1 MRGMFFL
8 FKPLLFGVFSHK
20 QLNLILLYSSLSE
33 CGTENTC
40 VLLPCSRKVTASCF
54 CSVLPYP
61 RGWRSPFMPPIS
73 TFCSRVEGEGGLTDF
88 WYCGESWVVHRLW
101 WGGGTRGKLIPL
113 SSAPWLLWQKIHSSH
128 SSVLPFPFECL
139 LCISFYFA

>member
-1 MRGMFFL
+1 MRGTFFL

-33 CGTENTC
+33 CGTENMC
-40 VLLPCSRKVTASCF
+40 LFLPCSRKITASCC

-73 TFCSRVEGEGGLTDF
+73 TFCSRVEGEGDLTDF
-88 WYCGESWVVHRLW
+88 WYCGKAGLSTDYDEAGELEESWS
-101 WGGGTRGKLIPL
+101 PL